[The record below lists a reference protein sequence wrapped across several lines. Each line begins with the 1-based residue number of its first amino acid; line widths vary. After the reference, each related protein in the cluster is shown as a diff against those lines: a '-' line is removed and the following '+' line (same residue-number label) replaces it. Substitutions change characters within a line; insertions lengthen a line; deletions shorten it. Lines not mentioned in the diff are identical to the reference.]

1 MCANLGSPT
10 RRLSHSHAYAAHTVR
25 LRVGTDKDDFWWF
38 EPMQQLRKLFLTG
51 YVMAAFPDDTVT
63 NVRLT
68 AATVVTLT
76 FLAFAIYE
84 NPYRDFIGGQL
95 YAMQQILLL
104 VLFNAG
110 ILIRLC
116 EDQEVCRTFG
126 FGSAFHVSLFCAAW
140 SISMCGSN
148 PGLTE

>member
-1 MCANLGSPT
+1 
-10 RRLSHSHAYAAHTVR
+10 
-25 LRVGTDKDDFWWF
+25 
-38 EPMQQLRKLFLTG
+38 MQQLRKLFLTG

-126 FGSAFHVSLFCAAW
+126 FGSAFDVSLFCAAW

-148 PGLTE
+148 TGLTE